1 MSDRMKLAFLGAA
14 RQVTGSC
21 YYLEAGGLRIL
32 VDCGL
37 YQERPYLERNW
48 AAFPMPLKDIDII
61 LLTHAHLD
69 HSGLIPKVVR
79 DGFAGTILTT
89 AATADLVAIALMDAA
104 KIQEEDAAFKK
115 KRHEKERRTGPHD
128 VVPLYTIEDVQAA
141 MPLVEDVAYD
151 ESRTLGPGVSFRFR
165 DAGHILGSA
174 MVELR
179 VGGNGNARTMVF
191 SGDIGQWNMP
201 FVRDPTVF
209 DRADYIVMESTYG
222 DRDHEDPGRVD
233 ELLGGIIRDTARAGG
248 NVVIPTFAIERAQ
261 DLMFHLSRLLRAG
274 AIPPLPVYL
283 DSPMAREVTAAFER
297 HDQFLDEETRKLFAS
312 EHHPFRF
319 PGLVIVRT
327 PEESRAIN
335 TARGP
340 AVIMAG
346 SGMCTGGRIKHHLA
360 LNITRPESTILF
372 VGYQARETLGRQIL
386 EKAPQVRLFGQIFPV
401 KARVAKI
408 NGFSAHADRKALGR
422 WLDAFKTPPRRLFV
436 THGDEDVAAK
446 TAERIRRERGWTV
459 ELPEYLEIWNLD

>member
-1 MSDRMKLAFLGAA
+1 MKLAFFGAA

-21 YYLEAGGLRIL
+21 YFVEANGLRIL

-37 YQERPYLERNW
+37 HQERPYLERNW
-48 AAFPMPLKDIDII
+48 LPLPVPPEDIDFI

-69 HSGLIPKVVR
+69 HSGLIPTVVR

-89 AATADLVAIALMDAA
+89 AATADLLAIALMDAA
-104 KIQEEDAAFKK
+104 KIQEEDAAYKK
-115 KRHEKERRTGPHD
+115 KRHQKEGRSGLPTE
-128 VVPLYTIEDVQAA
+128 VPLYTTEDVQMT
-141 MPLVEDVAYD
+141 MPLVEEAAYD
-151 ESRTLGPGVSFRFR
+151 EDRELGRGVSVRFR

-174 MVELR
+174 MVELS
-179 VGGNGNARTMVF
+179 VGVEEGVRTIVF
-191 SGDIGQWNMP
+191 SGDIGQWGSP
-201 FVRDPTVF
+201 FVRDPSLF
-209 DRADYIVMESTYG
+209 ERADYIVMESTYG

-233 ELLGGIIRDTARAGG
+233 DLLGGIIRDTAGAGG

-261 DLMFHLSRLLRAG
+261 DLMFHLSRLVRAK
-274 AIPPLPVYL
+274 AIPPVPVYL
-283 DSPMAREVTAAFER
+283 DSPMAREVTQAFER
-297 HDQFLDEETRKLFAS
+297 HDGFLDEEARKLFAS
-312 EHHPFRF
+312 EEHPFRF

-327 PEESRAIN
+327 PEESKAIN
-335 TARGP
+335 TVRVP

-360 LNITRPESTILF
+360 HNITRPESTILF

-386 EKAPQVRLFGQIFPV
+386 EKAAQVRLFGKTFPV

-422 WLDAFKTPPRRLFV
+422 WLDGFKTPPRRLFV
-436 THGDEDVAAK
+436 THGDADVARK
-446 TAERIRRERGWTV
+446 TAERIRQEKGWTV
-459 ELPEYLEIWNLD
+459 EVPDYLEIWDLD

>member
-1 MSDRMKLAFLGAA
+1 MKLAFFGAA

-21 YYLEAGGLRIL
+21 YYLEARGLRIL

-37 YQERPYLERNW
+37 FQERPYLERNW
-48 AAFPMPLKDIDII
+48 AAFPLPLEDIDFI

-89 AATADLVAIALMDAA
+89 AATADLVTIALMDAA

-151 ESRTLGPGVSFRFR
+151 EYRTLGPGVSFRFR

-174 MVELR
+174 MVELHI
-179 VGGNGNARTMVF
+179 GANGSARTIVF
-191 SGDIGQWNMP
+191 SGDIGQWHMP
-201 FVRDPTVF
+201 FVRDPSVF
-209 DRADYIVMESTYG
+209 EQADYVVMESTYG

-248 NVVIPTFAIERAQ
+248 NTVIPTFAIERAQ
-261 DLMFHLSRLLRAG
+261 DLMFHISRLVRAG
-274 AIPPLPVYL
+274 AIPPMPVYL

-297 HDQFLDEETRKLFAS
+297 HDEFLDEEARKLFAS
-312 EHHPFRF
+312 EEHPFRF
-319 PGLVIVRT
+319 PGLDIVRT

-386 EKAPQVRLFGQIFPV
+386 EKAPQVRLFGQIYPV
-401 KARVAKI
+401 RARVAKI
-408 NGFSAHADRKALGR
+408 NGFSAHADRKGLGR

-436 THGDEDVAAK
+436 THGDENVAAK
-446 TAERIRRERGWTV
+446 MAEGIRQERGWTV

>member
-1 MSDRMKLAFLGAA
+1 MKLAFFGAA

-21 YYLEAGGLRIL
+21 YFVEANGLRIL

-37 YQERPYLERNW
+37 HQERPYLERNW
-48 AAFPMPLKDIDII
+48 LPLPVPPEDIDFI

-69 HSGLIPKVVR
+69 HSGLIPTVVR

-89 AATADLVAIALMDAA
+89 SATADLLAIALMDAA
-104 KIQEEDAAFKK
+104 KIQEEDAAYKK
-115 KRHEKERRTGPHD
+115 KRHQKEGRSGLPTE
-128 VVPLYTIEDVQAA
+128 VPLYTTEDVQAT
-141 MPLVEDVAYD
+141 MPLIEEVPYD
-151 ESRTLGPGVSFRFR
+151 ESRPLGGGVAFRFR

-174 MVELR
+174 MVELS
-179 VGGNGNARTMVF
+179 VGVKEGIRTIVF
-191 SGDIGQWNMP
+191 SGDIGQWGSP
-201 FVRDPTVF
+201 FVHDPSVF
-209 DRADYIVMESTYG
+209 ERADYVVMESTYG
-222 DRDHEDPGRVD
+222 DRDHEDQGRVG

-261 DLMFHLSRLLRAG
+261 DLMFHLSRLVRAK
-274 AIPPLPVYL
+274 AIPPMPVYL
-283 DSPMAREVTAAFER
+283 DSPMAREVTQAFER
-297 HDQFLDEETRKLFAS
+297 HLEFLDEEARKLFTS
-312 EHHPFRF
+312 EEHPFRF

-360 LNITRPESTILF
+360 HNITRPDSTILF

-386 EKAPQVRLFGQIFPV
+386 ERTPQVRVLGRTFPV
-401 KARVAKI
+401 RARVAKI
-408 NGFSAHADRKALGR
+408 NGFSAHADRKALAR
-422 WLDAFKTPPRRLFV
+422 WLDAYRTPPRRLFV
-436 THGDEDVAAK
+436 THGDADVARN

-459 ELPEYLEIWNLD
+459 EVPDYLEIWDLD

>member
-1 MSDRMKLAFLGAA
+1 MKLAFFGAA

-21 YYLEAGGLRIL
+21 YFVEANGLRIL

-37 YQERPYLERNW
+37 HQERPYLERNW
-48 AAFPMPLKDIDII
+48 LPLPVPPEDIDFI

-69 HSGLIPKVVR
+69 HSGLIPTVVR

-89 AATADLVAIALMDAA
+89 AATADLLAIALMDAA
-104 KIQEEDAAFKK
+104 KIQEEDAAYKK
-115 KRHEKERRTGPHD
+115 KRHQKEGRSGLPTE
-128 VVPLYTIEDVQAA
+128 VPLYTTEDVQMT
-141 MPLVEDVAYD
+141 MPLVEEAAYD
-151 ESRTLGPGVSFRFR
+151 EARELGRGVSVRFR

-174 MVELR
+174 MVELS
-179 VGGNGNARTMVF
+179 VGVEEGVRTIVF
-191 SGDIGQWNMP
+191 SGDIGQWGSP
-201 FVRDPTVF
+201 FVRDPSLF
-209 DRADYIVMESTYG
+209 ERADYIVMESTYG

-233 ELLGGIIRDTARAGG
+233 DLLGGIIRDTAGAGG

-261 DLMFHLSRLLRAG
+261 DLMFHLSRLVRAK
-274 AIPPLPVYL
+274 AIPPVPVYL
-283 DSPMAREVTAAFER
+283 DSPMAREVTQAFER
-297 HDQFLDEETRKLFAS
+297 HDGFLDEEARKLFAS
-312 EHHPFRF
+312 EEHPFRF

-327 PEESRAIN
+327 PEESKAIN
-335 TARGP
+335 TVRVP

-360 LNITRPESTILF
+360 HNITRPESTILF

-386 EKAPQVRLFGQIFPV
+386 EKAAQVRLLGKTFPV

-422 WLDAFKTPPRRLFV
+422 WLDGFKTPPRRLFV
-436 THGDEDVAAK
+436 THGDADVARI
-446 TAERIRRERGWTV
+446 TAERVRQERGWTV
-459 ELPEYLEIWNLD
+459 EVPDYLEIWDLD

>member
-1 MSDRMKLAFLGAA
+1 MKLAFFGAA

-21 YYLEAGGLRIL
+21 YFVEANGLRIL

-37 YQERPYLERNW
+37 HQERPYLERNW
-48 AAFPMPLKDIDII
+48 LPLPVPPEDIDFI

-69 HSGLIPKVVR
+69 HSGLIPTVVR

-89 AATADLVAIALMDAA
+89 AATADLLIIALMDAA
-104 KIQEEDAAFKK
+104 KIQEEDAAYKK
-115 KRHEKERRTGPHD
+115 KRHQKEGRSGLPTE
-128 VVPLYTIEDVQAA
+128 VPLYTTEDVQMT
-141 MPLVEDVAYD
+141 MPLVEEAAYD
-151 ESRTLGPGVSFRFR
+151 EVRQLGRSISVRFR

-174 MVELR
+174 MIELS
-179 VGGNGNARTMVF
+179 VGSAEGVRTIVF
-191 SGDIGQWNMP
+191 SGDIGQWGSP
-201 FVRDPTVF
+201 FVRDPSLF
-209 DRADYIVMESTYG
+209 ERADYIVMESTYG

-233 ELLGGIIRDTARAGG
+233 DLLGGIIRDTAKAGG

-261 DLMFHLSRLLRAG
+261 DLMFHLSRLVRDK
-274 AIPPLPVYL
+274 AIPPMPIYL

-297 HDQFLDEETRKLFAS
+297 HDGFLDEEARKLFAS
-312 EHHPFRF
+312 EAHPFRF

-327 PEESRAIN
+327 PAESKAIN
-335 TARGP
+335 SLRVP

-360 LNITRPESTILF
+360 HNISRPESTILF

-386 EKAPQVRLFGQIFPV
+386 EKATQVRLLGQPFPV
-401 KARVAKI
+401 RARVTKI

-422 WLDAFKTPPRRLFV
+422 WLDGFKTPPRRLFV
-436 THGDEDVAAK
+436 THGDADVARE
-446 TAERIRRERGWTV
+446 TGERIRQERGWTV
-459 ELPEYLEIWNLD
+459 EVPEYLEIWDLD